1 MLKIEK
7 LTDIRIVKVKPNL
20 IRFYIGNK
28 KYIMFEHTVLA
39 SGTEWL
45 RTSIYEVRSD
55 GLVEVAYKNECCE
68 TYEFIRDLSKRKATH
83 LVYSNIDIEY
93 FVKKLVENGLASY
106 TPYDKELR
114 DLRHLELA
122 VNSEINDLQNLKMSA
137 HRDWNR
143 TSGRGL
149 KVLRGLEIRRK
160 NKYE

>member
-1 MLKIEK
+1 M
-7 LTDIRIVKVKPNL
+7 V
-20 IRFYIGNK
+20 
-28 KYIMFEHTVLA
+28 

-68 TYEFIRDLSKRKATH
+68 TYEFIRDLSKRKPKH

-106 TPYDKELR
+106 TPYDKELK

-122 VNSEINDLQNLKMSA
+122 VNQEISRLQNLKMSA

-143 TSGRGL
+143 TQNRGL
-149 KVLRGLEIRRK
+149 KVLRGLEMK
-160 NKYE
+160 KENKYE